1 MIDKRFVDAYDRIEL
16 DPESAARIWSKL
28 EQELP
33 PGEEKRSMKKLRN
46 PIRIAVIAAVIAVML
61 IGSAYA
67 ISGVAHSVGTH
78 YMHGSGEFTSLRDL
92 PKVVK
97 TAGYPITAVE
107 EFSNGY
113 SFQKMNLGGEAAFDE
128 NNNVLKEYYGV
139 MMTYTKPGARDLTVS
154 VSPVL
159 DLPGAHEAPA
169 PTATRTVDNVEL
181 RFSRD
186 HYKFVPEGYEKTE
199 ADRAAEKAGHY
210 YISFGADTIMESEYA
225 FVDFTLDGVDYA
237 LMDSAADA
245 DSEETLYLMAAE
257 IVAAWKA

>member
-16 DPESAARIWSKL
+16 NPESAARIWSEL

-33 PGEEKRSMKKLRN
+33 PREEKRSMKKLRN
-46 PIRIAVIAAVIAVML
+46 PIRIALIAAVIAVMM

-67 ISGVAHSVGTH
+67 ISGVAHSVATH

-97 TAGYPITAVE
+97 TAGYPITALE

-113 SFQKMNLGGEAAFDE
+113 SFQKMDLGGEAAYDE
-128 NNNVLKEYYGV
+128 EFNVLKEYYGV

-159 DLPGAHEAPA
+159 DLPGAHEK
-169 PTATRTVDNVEL
+169 PTPTGTRTVDGVEL
-181 RFSRD
+181 RYSRD
-186 HYKFVPEGYEKTE
+186 HYKFVPEDYEKTE

-210 YISFGADTIMESEYA
+210 YISFGADAITERDYA
-225 FVDFTLDGVDYA
+225 FVSFTLDGVEYS
-237 LMDSAADA
+237 LMDDAADA

-257 IVAAWKA
+257 ILAAR

>member
-16 DPESAARIWSKL
+16 DPESAARIWSEL

-67 ISGVAHSVGTH
+67 ISGVAHSVGTY
-78 YMHGSGEFTSLRDL
+78 YMHGTGEFTSLRDL

-107 EFSNGY
+107 KFSNGY
-113 SFQKMNLGGEAAFDE
+113 TFRSLFLGGEAAFDE

-159 DLPGAHEAPA
+159 DLPGAHEAPV
-169 PTATRTVDNVEL
+169 PTGTRTIDGVEL

-186 HYKFVPEGYEKTE
+186 HYKFVPEDYEKTE
-199 ADRAAEKAGHY
+199 ADLKAEETGHY
-210 YISFGADTIMESEYA
+210 YISFGADAIMESEYA

-237 LMDSAADA
+237 LMDSAADSG
-245 DSEETLYLMAAE
+245 SEETLYQMAAE

>member
-16 DPESAARIWSKL
+16 DPESAARIWSAL

-46 PIRIAVIAAVIAVML
+46 PIRIAVIAAVIAVLM

-67 ISGVAHSVGTH
+67 ISGVAYSVGTF
-78 YMHGSGEFTSLRDL
+78 YMHGTGEYVSLKAL
-92 PKVVK
+92 PKTAE

-113 SFQKMNLGGEAAFDE
+113 AFRKMNLVGEAAFDE
-128 NNNVLKEYYGV
+128 NNNVLKEYYSV
-139 MMTYTKPGARDLTVS
+139 VMTYAKPGARDLTVS

-210 YISFGADTIMESEYA
+210 YISFGADAITEHDYA
-225 FVDFTLDGVDYA
+225 FVSFTLDGVDYT
-237 LMDSAADA
+237 LMDSASDGE
-245 DSEETLYLMAAE
+245 SEEMLYQRAAE